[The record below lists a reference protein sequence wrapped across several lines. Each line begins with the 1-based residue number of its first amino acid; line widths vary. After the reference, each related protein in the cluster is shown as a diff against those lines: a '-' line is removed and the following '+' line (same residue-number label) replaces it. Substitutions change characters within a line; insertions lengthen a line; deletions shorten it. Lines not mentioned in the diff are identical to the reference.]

1 MSLRQY
7 PLLTVYLYNIIGSQ
21 FLNIDSVDSGKPS
34 LSGLEKITG
43 INQKQLWSY
52 LNGTKRTKQR
62 KAQRERIENG
72 LRRFSREMSSIFA

>member
-52 LNGTKRTKQR
+52 LNGTKQR